1 MAYSTMLIA
10 PSVTLPWVPEMAV
23 LTAIGADDPSAFDGC
38 TVTPG
43 GSTPRTPG
51 ITVEAPVTRVGRGVK
66 VGRGVFVGVGT
77 TPAERPTSVSPTEQA
92 RLAKRQ
98 QENRSQEQA
107 SSSRLDAILT

>member
-1 MAYSTMLIA
+1 M
-10 PSVTLPWVPEMAV
+10 
-23 LTAIGADDPSAFDGC
+23 FDGC

-43 GSTPRTPG
+43 GGAPRTPG

-92 RLAKRQ
+92 RLA
-98 QENRSQEQA
+98 SA
-107 SSSRLDAILT
+107 SNSAATNNQ